1 MNPAILI
8 VTLVFLLASSLSW
21 LALRAMARTAGR
33 AAAIPT
39 DGARR
44 SLWLASAP
52 ALRSILIRPAQV
64 AALPGY
70 LRFGR
75 WALPVLGW
83 VLTQSVVIVALGLA
97 VALILPGKLAA
108 RRQQRRLRAIEAQ
121 LPDTLQMLSGALRAG
136 ASLPIALESGATYGS
151 APISEELGFVLREM
165 RLGVDLADALNHLEQ
180 RVPVPDLL
188 IATAAMN
195 LAREIG
201 ANLAE
206 TLDALA
212 RTLRS
217 KQQMEGKIRSLTAQ
231 GKLQGVVMAGM
242 PVLLLVVLNFIQPE
256 AMWPLLHRPIGWA
269 LLAVMA
275 LFDVAGYH
283 FIRRITEIDV

>member
-1 MNPAILI
+1 MNPMFWS
-8 VTLVFLLASSLSW
+8 V
-21 LALRAMARTAGR
+21 
-33 AAAIPT
+33 AAA
-39 DGARR
+39 ASR
-44 SLWLASAP
+44 SNLT
-52 ALRSILIRPAQV
+52 RPAQA
-64 AALPGY
+64 AALPAS
-70 LRFGR
+70 LHFGR

-83 VLTQSVVIVALGLA
+83 LLTHSVLIVVVGLVVALM
-97 VALILPGKLAA
+97 LPGKLAA
-108 RRQQRRLRAIEAQ
+108 LRQQRRLHAIEAQ

-136 ASLPIALESGATYGS
+136 ASLPIALESAATYGG

-165 RLGVDLADALNHLEQ
+165 RLGVDLADALEHLEQ

-231 GKLQGVVMAGM
+231 GKLQGVVMAGL
-242 PVLLLVVLNFIQPE
+242 PLLLLVVLNFMQPE

-269 LLAVMA
+269 MLGVMA
-275 LFDVAGYH
+275 LFDLAGYH
-283 FIRRITEIDV
+283 CIRRITEIDV